1 MVVSERVLARA
12 SAFAVAAALAAGGA
26 LAPVTALASD
36 GVFPQVEAISE
47 AVGTGTDAMIV
58 AAEKVAGG
66 SLVSKEV
73 SVSAPE
79 AVKAITGQTKESI
92 VKVVG
97 GAVRSGEVAAAT
109 RGKAYKVPAGS
120 LYEILFEANG
130 LVPKPHAP
138 QLNPFHQLLFGEFL
152 EALYY

>member
-58 AAEKVAGG
+58 AAEKVAG
-66 SLVSKEV
+66 K
-73 SVSAPE
+73 
-79 AVKAITGQTKESI
+79 TKE
-92 VKVVG
+92 
-97 GAVRSGEVAAAT
+97 
-109 RGKAYKVPAGS
+109 
-120 LYEILFEANG
+120 EA
-130 LVPKPHAP
+130 
-138 QLNPFHQLLFGEFL
+138 E
-152 EALYY
+152 EEE